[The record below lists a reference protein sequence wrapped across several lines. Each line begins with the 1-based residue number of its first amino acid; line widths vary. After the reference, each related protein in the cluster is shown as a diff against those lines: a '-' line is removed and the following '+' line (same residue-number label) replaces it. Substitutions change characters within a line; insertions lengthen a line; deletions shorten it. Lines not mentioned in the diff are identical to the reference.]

1 MTFSPHKPPSYE
13 QKAMVYELDHLKK
26 ELKGISDEEQYR
38 CNLDQLIVRNHQLI
52 LDEDQKIRRQK

>member
-1 MTFSPHKPPSYE
+1 
-13 QKAMVYELDHLKK
+13 MVYELDHLKK